1 MFLFFQAKE
10 NTDAMTDFPSPL
22 SEINDK
28 EYLELQKDYA
38 RKNIDEGM
46 ASPEQAGYPYG
57 ACSSSP
63 GEFTEEGERY
73 ARRRNESGGSAC
85 EERIRSIED
94 EYIRR
99 ISTLEERH
107 FELEDV
113 LARLTSSL
121 EPLFE
126 GSAVEDD
133 KIDLSELLGDV
144 EDDDLEVNKETKAKI
159 EELMLKTE
167 QQKKK
172 FARIIGLELFLE
184 FQQKIRS
191 FAMELNGTAK
201 KILCFGYPIVP

>member
-1 MFLFFQAKE
+1 
-10 NTDAMTDFPSPL
+10 
-22 SEINDK
+22 
-28 EYLELQKDYA
+28 
-38 RKNIDEGM
+38 M

-57 ACSSSP
+57 ACNSSP
-63 GEFTEEGERY
+63 GEFSEEGERY

-144 EDDDLEVNKETKAKI
+144 EDDDSEVNKETKAKI

-191 FAMELNGTAK
+191 FAMELNGKHMHHYYIRPYTCKCTCSYRNISGSEYA
-201 KILCFGYPIVP
+201 GVSQ